1 MRRLSGKRLRLLQL
15 IAAHRENE
23 RFPLVD
29 ELARE
34 MGLAGRTSLTRML
47 DALAQEGYLVKH
59 GGGKERNRCIFLL
72 APQGQQALQG
82 EAPLAADII
91 NEMGTMDEMG
101 TGFSALAA
109 SELNG
114 LRLPVVGQIT
124 AGPLH
129 EILEYPETLLA
140 PGESLRARP
149 GDFFLT
155 VMGDSMQGDGILSGD
170 LVLIRP
176 NLAVS
181 NGEIAAVQ
189 IPRDDGV
196 YESTLKHV
204 FIKQQRGTVILRAS
218 NPLYAD
224 LELPAE
230 KTQIVG
236 AYRGLVR
243 PF

>member
-15 IAAHRENE
+15 IAQHQENK

-29 ELARE
+29 QLAQE

-59 GGGKERNRCIFLL
+59 GGGKERHRCIFLL
-72 APQGQQALQG
+72 APQGQL
-82 EAPLAADII
+82 
-91 NEMGTMDEMG
+91 
-101 TGFSALAA
+101 ALAPENA
-109 SELNG
+109 IESTEGEEYPVFGAGGGAATLQNGG

-129 EILEYPETLLA
+129 EVLEYPETMLA
-140 PGESLRARP
+140 PGDSLRARA
-149 GDFFLT
+149 GDFFLS
-155 VMGDSMQGDGILSGD
+155 VVGDSMQGDGILAGD

-189 IPRDDGV
+189 IGREDGV

-204 FIKQQRGTVILRAS
+204 FMQREKGTVILRAS

-224 LELPAE
+224 MELPAAE
-230 KTQIVG
+230 TQVVG
-236 AYRGLVR
+236 AYRGLIR